1 MNIDKLIKNEPCK
14 HETLTAHYDKS
25 ADEIVYYCPD
35 CGFTE
40 SAKADEKDKEG

>member
-1 MNIDKLIKNEPCK
+1 MTKECK
-14 HETLTAHYDKS
+14 HKSLTAHYDS
-25 ADEIVYYCPD
+25 TQDVVTYRCPD